1 MPFFAPIVEELE
13 KRGYSVTLT
22 ARDCFQ
28 VRELADLFRLNYKL
42 IGRHFGKNSI
52 RKAAGLCLRALQL
65 MAAIRK
71 DRPVL
76 AISHCSRSQLIAS
89 SCLGIPC
96 LFIGDYEF
104 STSWAF
110 VEPTW
115 MMCPDV
121 IPTAAIRC
129 DAHRILRYPGIKE
142 DVYVP
147 RFAPDSGIR
156 SDLGLGDQ
164 DLVVT
169 VRPPASEAHYHNPQ
183 SDELFAAA
191 IDFLGSQPAVK
202 LVALPRNE
210 RQAASL
216 RERWRPS
223 SRTAGCA
230 SPNAWW
236 TD

>member
-13 KRGYSVTLT
+13 KRGHAVILT

-42 IGRHFGKNSI
+42 IGRHFGKNSV
-52 RKAAGLCLRALQL
+52 RKAAGLGLRALQL
-65 MAAIRK
+65 MAAVRK
-71 DRPVL
+71 DQPVL
-76 AISHCSRSQLIAS
+76 AISHCSRAQLIAS

-104 STSWAF
+104 STSWAL

-129 DAHRILRYPGIKE
+129 DAKRILRYPGIKE

-147 RFAPDSGIR
+147 RFAPNPGIR
-156 SDLGLGDQ
+156 PDLGLRDQ

-191 IDFLGSQPAVK
+191 IDFLGSQPDVK
-202 LVALPRNE
+202 LVALPRNG
-210 RQAASL
+210 RQEASL
-216 RERWRPS
+216 RERWHHLFS
-223 SRTAGCA
+223 DAGCA

-236 TD
+236 MD